1 LPICNWIRVP
11 SWILHLVSRATLALQ
26 SDAAAR
32 HKNDLIGW
40 FCTVDYH
47 VHHRDFIS
55 RHQTGTGQWFLKNTK
70 LQEWNRSKDATL
82 LCLGL
87 PGAGKTIVT
96 ALVID
101 HLLRTRH
108 VAYHP
113 AVFVYCSY
121 KRQSEQSA
129 KHMLSSLLR
138 QIIDIQPEVPKPLR
152 DFYTFHTTRRIT
164 PSYDEIRHILAT
176 SSKNLHG
183 LTIIV
188 DALDE
193 CEARTRQAFL
203 SEVETLR
210 EECGIRLLAT
220 SRFLPIIENHSAF
233 LGKPRLEVKAPDE
246 DLGKYIRSRTSELHD
261 QVLSKPDLLEKIVA
275 STVSAQRCDQSVRF
289 SMGVQ
294 CTGYVISAVH
304 W

>member
-1 LPICNWIRVP
+1 MWLNHLNSFRYYVLTVLVHCRMQSKTIFRWSKMVLPICNWIRVP

-121 KRQSEQSA
+121 KRQSE
-129 KHMLSSLLR
+129 
-138 QIIDIQPEVPKPLR
+138 
-152 DFYTFHTTRRIT
+152 
-164 PSYDEIRHILAT
+164 
-176 SSKNLHG
+176 
-183 LTIIV
+183 
-188 DALDE
+188 
-193 CEARTRQAFL
+193 
-203 SEVETLR
+203 
-210 EECGIRLLAT
+210 
-220 SRFLPIIENHSAF
+220 
-233 LGKPRLEVKAPDE
+233 
-246 DLGKYIRSRTSELHD
+246 
-261 QVLSKPDLLEKIVA
+261 
-275 STVSAQRCDQSVRF
+275 
-289 SMGVQ
+289 
-294 CTGYVISAVH
+294 
-304 W
+304 